1 MAITDI
7 QISEEL
13 ETNAPSIKYRGDE
26 GPKSPEEEIMMMA
39 DAMLQEEYEKYV
51 YDLLEQRPDATPMS
65 LEEFRRM
72 VIAGYAKGGMVDYS
86 KDPNYRGWKKT
97 YETNEDAASMN
108 ENHSKY
114 LEYYNRENKAY
125 GGIMG
130 MDGRRQYGIGSWFQE
145 NIMDPIKKNPVV
157 SAAAAAL
164 AADQFG
170 IPGTDIGGNKRTQG
184 FLSGVLDKFKSSPSA
199 NETYRRVIGEDKDGS
214 KIYETVTRK
223 DTDKES
229 FLEKIASNKT
239 IQEGIARSIIPL
251 AGGLTAGLFADKID
265 KPEEIGLD
273 RGTGVGIQNVRKV
286 ANLLGQ
292 EEGMAAGLN
301 FLPDL
306 ATRKFSPAEMA
317 VAYGNAETQ
326 PIEKLAYGGRTGYAN
341 GDRVSAQELIR
352 RMQQINVDML
362 QAEGNELV
370 QLMRES
376 LSIRDRLKKLKRK
389 GVEVEEIE
397 DEFKINFGS
406 NFQER
411 PEARSFI
418 EGVEESAGVPI
429 MKQPKKTSPQEDYIA
444 SLQEKVMG
452 TSKPMMARTM
462 MAKPDFK
469 PAMRKAS
476 MERSE
481 LPMEMKEKLMEIIKP
496 SGSME
501 EIFEGMQRRPRAE
514 GGLMNLGGMEKDYR
528 EDGGFV
534 PIGREEKAD
543 DVPARLS
550 VNEFVFTADAVRG
563 AGDGDVD
570 EGAKRLQGIMKELE
584 KRGQQGQ
591 DMIDVSERISEVM
604 A

>member
-1 MAITDI
+1 MTPANPTLLAGPDSYQRI
-7 QISEEL
+7 L
-13 ETNAPSIKYRGDE
+13 ETV
-26 GPKSPEEEIMMMA
+26 MA
-39 DAMLQEEYEKYV
+39 EMEAQLGRELTDSEYNEAGKIA
-51 YDLLEQRPDATPMS
+51 YDIFTG
-65 LEEFRRM
+65 
-72 VIAGYAKGGMVDYS
+72 GYAEGGPVNYS
-86 KDPNYRGWKKT
+86 KDKNYQGWKKT
-97 YETNEDAASMN
+97 YETNKDAASMN

-114 LEYYNRENKAY
+114 LKFYNRENKAY

-130 MDGRRQYGIGSWFQE
+130 LDGRRQYGIGSWFQE
-145 NIMDPIKKNPVV
+145 KIMDPIKNNPII
-157 SAAAAAL
+157 STAAAAL

-170 IPGTDIGGNKRTQG
+170 IPGTDIGGNRRTQG
-184 FLSGVLDKFKSSPSA
+184 FLSNVLDKFKSKPAVS
-199 NETYRRVIGEDKDGS
+199 ETYKKLIGYGKDGS
-214 KIYETVTRK
+214 PYYETVNRTPN
-223 DTDKES
+223 DKES
-229 FLEKIASNKT
+229 FLSKIASNKT
-239 IQEGIARSIIPL
+239 IQEGIARSIIPI

-301 FLPDL
+301 FLPDV

-326 PIEKLAYGGRTGYAN
+326 PIQQLAEGGRTGYAE
-341 GDRVSAQELIR
+341 GDRVTAQELVR
-352 RMQQINVDML
+352 RMQEINVDML

-389 GVEVEEIE
+389 GVDVEEVEDEIKMSSGASF
-397 DEFKINFGS
+397 DEQPK
-406 NFQER
+406 
-411 PEARSFI
+411 ARSFI
-418 EGVEESAGVPI
+418 EGVEESVGLPIMPQPKETSPRESYIAGV
-429 MKQPKKTSPQEDYIA
+429 QD
-444 SLQEKVMG
+444 KVLG
-452 TSKPMMARTM
+452 TSKPMVAKSTFDRT
-462 MAKPDFK
+462 PDRIKSLFK
-469 PAMRKAS
+469 PTSAQ
-476 MERSE
+476 SE
-481 LPMEMKEKLMEIIKP
+481 VPMEIREKLMEIIKP

-501 EIFEGMQRRPRAE
+501 EIFEGMERRPRAE

>member
-26 GPKSPEEEIMMMA
+26 GPKSPEEEMMMA

-72 VIAGYAKGGMVDYS
+72 VMAGYAKGGTVDYS
-86 KDPNYRGWKKT
+86 KDANYRGWKKT

-170 IPGTDIGGNKRTQG
+170 IPGTNIGGNKRTQG

-452 TSKPMMARTM
+452 TSKPMMAKTM

-501 EIFEGMQRRPRAE
+501 EIFEGMERRPRAE

>member
-7 QISEEL
+7 EIEDTL
-13 ETNAPSIKYRGDE
+13 ETGAPSIKYKDDDMTPANPTLLA
-26 GPKSPEEEIMMMA
+26 GPDSYQRILETVMA
-39 DAMLQEEYEKYV
+39 EMEAQLGRELTDSEYNEAGKIA
-51 YDLLEQRPDATPMS
+51 YDIFTG
-65 LEEFRRM
+65 
-72 VIAGYAKGGMVDYS
+72 GYAEGGPVDYS
-86 KDPNYRGWKKT
+86 KDANYKGWKKT
-97 YETNEDAASMN
+97 YETNKDAASMN

-114 LEYYNRENKAY
+114 LKFYNRENKAY

-130 MDGRRQYGIGSWFQE
+130 LDGRRQYGIGSWFQE
-145 NIMDPIKKNPVV
+145 KIMDPIKKNPLV

-164 AADQFG
+164 AVDQFG
-170 IPGTDIGGNKRTQG
+170 IKGTDIGGNRRTQD
-184 FLSGVLDKFKSSPSA
+184 FLGNILGKFKSKPAA
-199 NETYRRVIGEDKDGS
+199 NETFKRVIGIDEKDGS
-214 KIYETVTRK
+214 KIYETVNRTPN
-223 DTDKES
+223 DKES
-229 FLEKIASNKT
+229 FLTQLAKNKT
-239 IQEGIARSIIPL
+239 IQEGIARSIIPI

-301 FLPDL
+301 FLPDV

-326 PIEKLAYGGRTGYAN
+326 PIQQLAEGGRTGYAK
-341 GDRVSAQELIR
+341 GDRVTAQELVR
-352 RMQQINVDML
+352 RMQEINVDML

-389 GVEVEEIE
+389 GVDVEEVEDEIKMSSGASF
-397 DEFKINFGS
+397 DEQPK
-406 NFQER
+406 
-411 PEARSFI
+411 ARSFI
-418 EGVEESAGVPI
+418 EGVEESAGLPI
-429 MKQPKKTSPQEDYIA
+429 ISQPKEPSPQDTYIA
-444 SLQEKVMG
+444 SVQDKVLG
-452 TSKPMMARTM
+452 TSKPMMA
-462 MAKPDFK
+462 KSIFK
-469 PAMRKAS
+469 PEMMKAS
-476 MERSE
+476 MRKPEV
-481 LPMEMKEKLMEIIKP
+481 PMEIREKLMEIIKP

-501 EIFEGMQRRPRAE
+501 EIFEGMERRPRAE

>member
-26 GPKSPEEEIMMMA
+26 GPKSPEEEMMMA

-72 VIAGYAKGGMVDYS
+72 VMAGYAKGGMVDYS
-86 KDPNYRGWKKT
+86 KDANYRGWKKT

-145 NIMDPIKKNPVV
+145 KIMDPIKNNPVT
-157 SAAAAAL
+157 SAAAAA
-164 AADQFG
+164 AAAYL
-170 IPGTDIGGNKRTQG
+170 GNKYLPEGMGRG
-184 FLSGVLDKFKSSPSA
+184 KLDNVFDAISEKASDISGS
-199 NETYRRVIGEDKDGS
+199 IGEILTKERGSGNNTYTLSDKL
-214 KIYETVTRK
+214 T
-223 DTDKES
+223 
-229 FLEKIASNKT
+229 
-239 IQEGIARSIIPL
+239 EGIGRSIIPI

-286 ANLLGQ
+286 ANLLDQQQGA
-292 EEGMAAGLN
+292 AAGLN
-301 FLPDL
+301 FLPDV
-306 ATRKFSPAEMA
+306 AARKFSPAEMA
-317 VAYGNAETQ
+317 IAYGDTETK
-326 PIEKLAYGGRTGYAN
+326 PIEQLAYGGRTGYAN

-418 EGVEESAGVPI
+418 EGVEESAGLPI
-429 MKQPKKTSPQEDYIA
+429 MRQPKETSPQDSYIA
-444 SLQEKVMG
+444 SVQEKVLG
-452 TSKPMMARTM
+452 SSKPMMARTM
-462 MAKPDFK
+462 MTKPDFK
-469 PAMRKAS
+469 PAIRKAS

-481 LPMEMKEKLMEIIKP
+481 LPMEIKEKLMEIIKP

-501 EIFEGMQRRPRAE
+501 EIFEGMERRPRAE